1 MKAYIFNFWGSN
13 ACLSR
18 YLMIPTLKGFEEIIS
33 FPLTMP
39 AHELYKLPCLH
50 AGNFPLWHYCP
61 SESLS
66 PRLAN
71 ASKDKMS
78 LPSSISFDPSAIL
91 GCLFLA
97 LGWGFRSDEAGE
109 QWGGLHST
117 CEWLKGSGDA
127 PLSGWG
133 NWGKWRGVHD
143 CSRAPCILVCVYIVL
158 HFLAAFSYKESS
170 SSQFSAS
177 SPRRWLA

>member
-97 LGWGFRSDEAGE
+97 LGWGFRSDGRGAV
-109 QWGGLHST
+109 GGTSLDL
-117 CEWLKGSGDA
+117 WMVK
-127 PLSGWG
+127 
-133 NWGKWRGVHD
+133 GKWW
-143 CSRAPCILVCVYIVL
+143 CSAQRVGKLRQVERSSWLQQSSMHPRVCIYCASL
-158 HFLAAFSYKESS
+158 FSCF
-170 SSQFSAS
+170 Q
-177 SPRRWLA
+177 L